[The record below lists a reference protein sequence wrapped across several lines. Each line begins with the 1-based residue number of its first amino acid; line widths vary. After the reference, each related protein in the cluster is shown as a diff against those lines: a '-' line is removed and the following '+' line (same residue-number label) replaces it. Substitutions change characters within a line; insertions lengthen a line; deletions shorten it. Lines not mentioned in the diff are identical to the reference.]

1 MDLNKYIRDV
11 PDWPKK
17 GIVFKDITTL
27 LKDPAAFST
36 ASAMILEELKK
47 YNISKVAAI
56 ESRGFIM
63 GGILAAGLNAGFVP
77 IRKPNKL
84 PAEKLSVSY
93 DLEYGKDTL
102 EIHKDAIVEG
112 DLVVLHD
119 DVLATGGTAAAAV
132 SLIEQL
138 GGKVVLLSFIIEL
151 SFLNGRDKLSGH
163 KIHSLLNY

>member
-47 YNISKVAAI
+47 YNITKVAAI

-151 SFLNGRDKLSGH
+151 SFLNGREKLSGH

>member
-1 MDLNKYIRDV
+1 MDLNSYIRDV

-27 LKDPAAFST
+27 LKDADAFEN
-36 ASAMILEELKK
+36 ASAQILAELKK
-47 YNISKVAAI
+47 YPVTKVAAI

-63 GGILAAGLNAGFVP
+63 GGILAAGLHAGFVP

-84 PAEKLSVSY
+84 PAEKISISY
-93 DLEYGKDTL
+93 DLEYGQDTL
-102 EIHKDAIVEG
+102 QIHKDAIVPG
-112 DLVVLHD
+112 DKVVLHD

-138 GGKVVLLSFIIEL
+138 GGEVLLLSFIIEL
-151 SFLNGRDKLSGH
+151 SFLNGREKVPGH
-163 KIHSLLNY
+163 TIHSLLSY